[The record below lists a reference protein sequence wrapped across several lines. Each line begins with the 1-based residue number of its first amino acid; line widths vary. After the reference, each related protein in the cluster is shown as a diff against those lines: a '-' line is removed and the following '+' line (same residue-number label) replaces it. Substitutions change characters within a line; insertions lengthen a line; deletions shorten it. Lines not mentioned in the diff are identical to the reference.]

1 MWRRAPPPLGF
12 AAGSMHCRRV
22 DREFL
27 HFLLIFAGWPTPRQA
42 IEATPLLYFLHF
54 LHFLLPLPLDGAP
67 WGRKERAGP
76 PGEVCAVPAVCDV
89 RTTDGL
95 DAHFR
100 GAFGVCAVPAVCAG
114 VLSLGRPD
122 KQVDL
127 PAQRVRPVM
136 VSDERCIEQSS
147 PRGGCAAN
155 IT

>member
-1 MWRRAPPPLGF
+1 MWRRAQPPLGF

-76 PGEVCAVPAVCDV
+76 PGEVCAVPAVC
-89 RTTDGL
+89 
-95 DAHFR
+95 
-100 GAFGVCAVPAVCAG
+100 AG

-127 PAQRVRPVM
+127 PAQRVR
-136 VSDERCIEQSS
+136 R
-147 PRGGCAAN
+147 
-155 IT
+155 